1 MRAIL
6 VPIEGQDSSQS
17 ALKTALL
24 LGRMVDGYIEGFA
37 LGPEIPTVY
46 TVDVPVVLPPVLDE
60 ASSPHFP
67 DAHTMR

>member
-46 TVDVPVVLPPVLDE
+46 TVDAAVVLPPVLDE